1 MNTLETDI
9 LMLQELAESTGAQS
23 YLDSLLGK
31 RTQLADLLG
40 GKAQGA
46 LVRSRFQSVNQMD
59 APSKF
64 FFSLEKKNGQSRAI
78 HAFRS
83 ESGGLLTNP
92 ADIRKR
98 AVTFYE
104 NLYRNELGAG
114 YRGDS
119 EILMTYPRYQRKPTQ
134 KSRVL

>member
-1 MNTLETDI
+1 MITLETDI
-9 LMLQELAESTGAQS
+9 LKLQELAESTGAQS
-23 YLDSLLGK
+23 YLDSFLSK

-40 GKAQGA
+40 GKTQGS
-46 LVRSRFQSVNQMD
+46 LVRSRFQSVDQMD

-78 HAFRS
+78 HAMRS

-98 AVTFYE
+98 TVTFYE
-104 NLYRNELGAG
+104 NLYRNELGVG
-114 YRGDS
+114 NRGDS
-119 EILMTYPRYQRKPTQ
+119 EFFDDLP
-134 KSRVL
+134 